1 MQDYL
6 KKDLLK
12 IIILAAVVV
21 VILVSLTVWDNKTGV
36 LEGLSS
42 RYF

>member
-12 IIILAAVVV
+12 IIILMLAIIVVLAAPA
-21 VILVSLTVWDNKTGV
+21 VWDDKTGV
-36 LEGLSS
+36 LESLSS